1 MCARCVRDVCA
12 FCHQKEGGGR
22 ARSAH
27 QTTDQSAGDCA
38 AERGRAPPPTLRH
51 GCGRGCAGRSGRTE
65 AGAPTRAERSMNREG
80 AYHPPPDSEQRERRG
95 GGTGG
100 RGQGARPTS
109 GGNGHYNTTA
119 GAAHP
124 TNGRGGQTSAR
135 ARGASHRKASG
146 TNNERRRA
154 WRAGARAT
162 PQKAPSLW
170 REERTRGGT
179 QRPQVSTARARSR
192 PRAPQ
197 PAARI
202 AATRRASP
210 P

>member
-1 MCARCVRDVCA
+1 VREVWELCYR
-12 FCHQKEGGGR
+12 KEGGGR
-22 ARSAH
+22 ARSGH
-27 QTTDQSAGDCA
+27 PTTESSAGDCA
-38 AERGRAPPPTLRH
+38 AERWRTPPPTLRH
-51 GCGRGCAGRSGRTE
+51 GCGRECAGRSGRTE
-65 AGAPTRAERSMNREG
+65 AGAPTRAERSINREG
-80 AYHPPPDSEQRERRG
+80 ALHPPPDSEQSERRG

-100 RGQGARPTS
+100 RGQGARPPS
-109 GGNGHYNTTA
+109 VGNGHDNTTA

-124 TNGRGGQTSAR
+124 TNGRGEEISAR
-135 ARGASHRKASG
+135 ARGASHRMASG

-170 REERTRGGT
+170 RVVRPRGGT
-179 QRPQVSTARARSR
+179 QRPQRSTARARSR